1 MDEKSDKILMGI
13 LAQIRE
19 VTGVDL
25 VKDYQSPKEND
36 KK

>member
-1 MDEKSDKILMGI
+1 MDEKSDEILIGI
-13 LAQIRE
+13 LARIKE
-19 VTGVDL
+19 VHGVDL